1 MKFVTFNILLLMA
14 IVIGTK
20 AQEIKPTQKADFA
33 NWVIESNVK
42 TPKTSTVKFYNAKQE
57 LIYEEVIAGKRLN
70 VRREKVKKKLN
81 EILVQLAEKNTKIN
95 QYNLVALSL

>member
-1 MKFVTFNILLLMA
+1 MKILALNTLLWLFA
-14 IVIGTK
+14 GATH
-20 AQEIKPTQKADFA
+20 AQDVAPVQKFDFA

-57 LIYEEVIAGKRLN
+57 LIYQEVIQGKRLN
-70 VRREKVKKKLN
+70 VRREKLKRKLN
-81 EILVQLAEKNTKIN
+81 QILVQLVEKNTKIN

>member
-1 MKFVTFNILLLMA
+1 MKILALNALLWLFA
-14 IVIGTK
+14 TAAS
-20 AQEIKPTQKADFA
+20 AQELAPTPKADFA

-42 TPKTSTVKFYNAKQE
+42 TPKISTVKFYNAKQE
-57 LIYEEVIAGKRLN
+57 LIYQEVVEGKRLN
-70 VRREKVKKKLN
+70 VRKEKVKKKLN

>member
-1 MKFVTFNILLLMA
+1 MKILALNALLWLFA
-14 IVIGTK
+14 TAAS
-20 AQEIKPTQKADFA
+20 AQELAPTPKIDFA

-42 TPKTSTVKFYNAKQE
+42 TPKISTVKFYNAKQE
-57 LIYEEVIAGKRLN
+57 LIYEEVVEGKRLN
-70 VRREKVKKKLN
+70 VRRTKVKKKLN